1 MVEKF
6 KYLFESVLYNVTKV
20 SSKYRKNR
28 VLVFLDMIQCA
39 IRYAASPAN
48 YYYFGFA
55 KLDHAQRKTYVTH
68 KLSEQIQKKYNS
80 PKYQIVF
87 YDKMIFS
94 RVFSEFYGRK
104 CMSTETMTR
113 EEFMTFVN
121 NVSKFVYKPLEGGQG
136 KGIQVFEKIGGGG
149 YTQIYDDLKETHGI
163 VEEWI
168 QQHPAMHDLYPDAVN
183 IVRVQTIYAKG
194 RCNFLGATLT
204 IGYKNKIA
212 NASADSIFTLVD
224 VKTGQ
229 VSTDGC
235 DYNDNTYINHPE
247 TGVHFKG
254 FQIPM

>member
-136 KGIQVFEKIGGGG
+136 KGIQVFEKIGGGDIRKSMM
-149 YTQIYDDLKETHGI
+149 T
-163 VEEWI
+163 
-168 QQHPAMHDLYPDAVN
+168 
-183 IVRVQTIYAKG
+183 
-194 RCNFLGATLT
+194 
-204 IGYKNKIA
+204 
-212 NASADSIFTLVD
+212 
-224 VKTGQ
+224 
-229 VSTDGC
+229 
-235 DYNDNTYINHPE
+235 
-247 TGVHFKG
+247 
-254 FQIPM
+254 